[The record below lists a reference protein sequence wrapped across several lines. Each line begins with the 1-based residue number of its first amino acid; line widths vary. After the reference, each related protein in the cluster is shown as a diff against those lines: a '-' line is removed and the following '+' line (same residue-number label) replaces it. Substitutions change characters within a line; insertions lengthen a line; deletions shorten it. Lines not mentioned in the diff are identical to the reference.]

1 MKKTVLFA
9 PIFLLILFSQ
19 SLFASDIDTLYSRYW
34 KLSALNPDSNKVKS
48 ILKLLNDDGS
58 FSDIDYKSK
67 NNVTNHLTRLHNL
80 AGAYQAEESVFYQDS
95 TLKKLIYNSLQFWVK
110 TDHRP
115 SNWWFR
121 HIGYPK
127 SLGNTLFL
135 MNRPL
140 RNDHPVLFN
149 ETITY
154 LMWAYNRND
163 HMEGANGA
171 DKIFATL
178 PAAILTENEE
188 LLSQLQEQVQNLI
201 TVQSEGE
208 GIESDWMYAQH
219 SFNGRQLYGN
229 YQQEYLNSILS
240 FLDISRGTQYHVS
253 SEALSILDSLFIEG
267 IQWYVYKKR
276 QDPAQTG
283 RRPSNRLNPRIV
295 PNLDLLI
302 AQNSPAHD
310 ELIQIRDQIT
320 NYQNAEFPLTG
331 NRLFWRFDYM
341 IHRREHFFS
350 SSRVTSKRTMGME
363 SGNGEGENNY
373 YTSAGLN
380 FLFRTGKEYDFPFFN
395 IMNPRQWPGTTA
407 EQGNA
412 KLPGVNWGKNSSNNH
427 TYGGGVSD
435 QQYGTIGF
443 IYRKK
448 GLEAYKSWFFF
459 DREIVALG
467 SGISHK
473 NGKSNIYTTLN
484 QTIQET
490 TILFSS
496 QLERDSLNKGEG
508 QLLLW
513 DPLWVI
519 QDSIAYL
526 NLLGGSNFVI
536 SSELVHNTPLFSL
549 GIDHGINPT
558 YGSYAYLIYPNCTEE
573 MIDEYSSNLPIQIL
587 SHTDDIHAVY
597 HQELKIAQIH
607 FYQAGTLLLSD
618 STTLTVDAPCAV
630 LINMQDTISVTVGDP
645 LGELSKKK
653 EITLSFDFPDG
664 DLLNDQTH
672 YKLVVELPKGKKA
685 GSPVTYQIPVL
696 FIL

>member
-1 MKKTVLFA
+1 MNKVVFFA
-9 PIFLLILFSQ
+9 HIFLLTLFSQ
-19 SLFASDIDTLYSRYW
+19 SLFASDIDTLYTRYW
-34 KLSALNPDSNKVKS
+34 ELSTLKSDSNKVKS
-48 ILKLLNDDGS
+48 ILKLLNEDGS
-58 FSDIDYKSK
+58 FNDIDYKSK
-67 NNVTNHLTRLHNL
+67 NNISNHLSRLHTL
-80 AGAYQAEESVFYQDS
+80 AGAYQTETSIFYQDS
-95 TLKKLIYNSLQFWVK
+95 TLKNLIYSSLQFWVN

-127 SLGNTLFL
+127 SLGMTLFL
-135 MNRPL
+135 MNQPL
-140 RNDHPVLFN
+140 RNDNPSLFD
-149 ETITY
+149 ETIAY

-178 PAAILTENEE
+178 PAAILTKNEE
-188 LLSQLQEQVQNLI
+188 LLLKLQKQVQNLI

-240 FLDISRGTQYHVS
+240 FLDICRGTQYQVS

-283 RRPSNRLNPRIV
+283 RRPSSRLNSRIV

-310 ELIQIRDQIT
+310 ELIQIRYQIT
-320 NYQNAEFPLTG
+320 NYRNAEFPLTG

-412 KLPGVNWGKNSSNNH
+412 KLPGVDWGKNSSNNH

-443 IYRKK
+443 VYRKR

-473 NGKSNIYTTLN
+473 NGKSNVYTTLN

-490 TILFSS
+490 TIHFSS
-496 QLERDSLNKGEG
+496 NFYKDSLNKGGG

-513 DPLWVI
+513 DPIWVI

-526 NLLGGSNFVI
+526 NLPGGGNFVI
-536 SSELVHNTPLFSL
+536 SSELVNDTPLFSL
-549 GIDHGINPT
+549 GIDHGISPT
-558 YGSYAYLIYPNCTEE
+558 NGSYAYLIYPNCTEE
-573 MIDEYSSNLPIQIL
+573 MINEYKSNLPIQIL

-607 FYQAGTLLLSD
+607 FYQAGTLLLPD
-618 STTLTVDAPCAV
+618 SITLTVDAPCAV
-630 LINMQDTISVTVGDP
+630 LINMQDTLSVTVGDP
-645 LGELSKKK
+645 LGELSNKK
-653 EITLSFDFPDG
+653 EISLSFKFPEG
-664 DLLNDQTH
+664 DLLDNQP
-672 YKLVVELPKGKKA
+672 YFNLQIELPQGNKA
-685 GSPVTYQIPVL
+685 GSSVTHKVIRRKD
-696 FIL
+696 